1 MNVPFDYGEAF
12 SRNIG
17 WVTKDEQALLR
28 TKRIAIAG
36 LGGVGG
42 IHLLTLARLG
52 IGAFT
57 IADFDHFELANFN
70 RQAGA
75 MVSTL
80 GQPKVQTLARMALD
94 INPEINLRIY
104 SEGITH
110 ENVREFLKGVDLFVD
125 GMDLFSFDARQSLY
139 AACAG
144 LGIPATNA
152 GPLGMS
158 AALMNFLP
166 GGMTFEEYYGWEDKS
181 DEEKA
186 LRLLVGHA
194 PARLHFGYLVDPTAV
209 NLSQKRGPSTAM
221 ACQLCAGMVATEA
234 LKILLKRGKVLA
246 APWGI
251 QFDAYRNRLVR
262 TWRPGGNRN
271 PIQRL
276 ILMMARRRLGKIA
289 RNESS

>member
-1 MNVPFDYGEAF
+1 LDTPFNYFEAF

-17 WVTKDEQALLR
+17 WVTREEQAFLR

-57 IADFDHFELANFN
+57 IADFDQFEQANFN

-80 GQPKVQTLARMALD
+80 GQPKVQALARMAFD
-94 INPEINLRIY
+94 INPELNIRIY
-104 SEGITH
+104 PEGITH
-110 ENVREFLKGVDLFVD
+110 DNVREFLKGADLFVD

-139 AACAG
+139 AACSD

-166 GGMTFEEYYGWEDKS
+166 GGMTFDEYYGWENKS
-181 DEEKA
+181 DDEKA
-186 LRLLVGHA
+186 LRLLIGHA
-194 PARLHFGYLVDPTAV
+194 PARLHFRYLVDPTAV
-209 NLSQKRGPSTAM
+209 NLSKRRGPSTVM
-221 ACQLCAGMVATEA
+221 ACQLCAGMVATEV
-234 LKILLKRGKVLA
+234 LKILLNRGKVLS

-251 QFDAYRNRLVR
+251 QFDAYRNKFVR

-271 PIQRL
+271 PIQRF
-276 ILMMARRRLGKIA
+276 ILMVARRKLAKIMK
-289 RNESS
+289 NTSP

>member
-1 MNVPFDYGEAF
+1 MDSSFDYLEAF

-17 WVTKDEQALLR
+17 WVTREEQALLR

-42 IHLLTLARLG
+42 IHLLTLVRLG
-52 IGAFT
+52 VGAFT
-57 IADFDHFELANFN
+57 IADFDQFELANFN

-75 MVSTL
+75 MLSTL
-80 GQPKVQTLARMALD
+80 GQPKAQTLARMALD
-94 INPEINLRIY
+94 INPELNIRIY
-104 SEGITH
+104 SKGITH
-110 ENVREFLKGVDLFVD
+110 ENVRGFLKGADLFVD

-139 AACAG
+139 SACYD

-166 GGMTFEEYYGWEDKS
+166 GGMTFDEYYGWGNQS
-181 DEEKA
+181 DDEKA

-209 NLSQKRGPSTAM
+209 NLSKRRGPSTAM
-221 ACQLCAGMVATEA
+221 ACQLCAGMVGTEA
-234 LKILLKRGKVLA
+234 LKILLKRGKVFS

-251 QFDAYRNRLVR
+251 QFDAYRNKLVR

-271 PIQRL
+271 PIQRF
-276 ILMMARRRLGKIA
+276 ILMVARRRLAKYMK
-289 RNESS
+289 NSSS